1 MVDGSIAEMPDDFG
15 GVGMKSKVFG
25 TLVAGAVTGLM
36 LGTPAMAKDKKEHP
50 KKEKGACTS
59 NECSGKVAK
68 ADGTAATNTCKGQ
81 TVEGVTKAEC
91 TKEGHGTWK

>member
-1 MVDGSIAEMPDDFG
+1 
-15 GVGMKSKVFG
+15 MKSKVFG